1 MPVQKGKSGLAA
13 KAGKK
18 LLEAHAEHQS
28 DETDFGFSGGL
39 PAGIEGGIA
48 QLTECKFGIYEKGDN
63 EGEYYYMAMGVV
75 KSPKSLR
82 DKDGNV
88 LQIAGSHTKVGP
100 IAICDTTNRDGEVT
114 PLAKHW
120 AKILNELRKFGVDT
134 KKFKAEDAESVAEAL
149 KQAAPH
155 FKFRTWQGKPTD
167 KYPDPRVNEDWKGV
181 IENYVEGQSA
191 GETVEDNTG
200 NAADFNPGAEE
211 TTSIETTETT
221 SGSEGPDL
229 DALAARADNADG
241 GEDAADAQR
250 EISAMC
256 ATANIDSGPMAN
268 WTEAVEALKAAGSG
282 GASKL
287 GKTEKA
293 FEPKERNVLFYQPKG
308 KKKAVETE
316 VTHVFNDKQTV
327 NLRDLSDGKTV
338 YKGVPWT
345 ELKQG

>member
-18 LLEAHAEHQS
+18 LLEAHAEHQA

-48 QLTECKFGIYEKGDN
+48 QLTECKFGIFEKGDN
-63 EGEYYYMAMGVV
+63 EGEYYYLAMGVV

-100 IAICDTTNRDGEVT
+100 IPICDTTNRDGEVT

-120 AKILNELRKFGVDT
+120 ARILNELRKFGVDT

-167 KYPDPRVNEDWKGV
+167 KYPDPRVNEDWKGI
-181 IENYVEGQSA
+181 IENYVEGQTGGG
-191 GETVEDNTG
+191 GEVEDNTG

-211 TTSIETTETT
+211 VSTEVAD
-221 SGSEGPDL
+221 SGSEGTDL
-229 DALAARADNADG
+229 DALAARADNVEG

-256 ATANIDSGPMAN
+256 AAANIDSGPMAN
-268 WTEAVEALKAAGSG
+268 WTEAIEALKAAGSS
-282 GASKL
+282 GAAKP
-287 GKTEKA
+287 GKVEKP
-293 FEPKERNVLFYQPKG
+293 FEPEVKNVLFYLPKG
-308 KKKAVETE
+308 KKKAVEVE
-316 VTHVFNDKQTV
+316 VTHVFKDKQTV
-327 NLRDLSDGKTV
+327 NLRDLSDGKTA
-338 YKGVPWT
+338 YKAVPWA